1 MGLGTPQADVGRVE
15 LGESGGL
22 VDLHQTGH
30 PRLVH
35 VGLRVVEQRG
45 WDHCGGHDR
54 KERAGCVLHCPQCC
68 NISVHGKFFSCI
80 EIPLFLF
87 CTTQTK
93 QNTNSFLPG
102 GHLCCR
108 MHCPLALRPVYVLG
122 MSWVQAIHSV
132 LRECS
137 TSLSCLQVRHVLIY
151 GISIIQSPEL

>member
-30 PRLVH
+30 PRLAH
-35 VGLRVVEQRG
+35 GGLRVVEQRG

-68 NISVHGKFFSCI
+68 NVSVHGKFSSCRHS
-80 EIPLFLF
+80 LVFVSYH
-87 CTTQTK
+87 TNKTK
-93 QNTNSFLPG
+93 HQFLPG